1 MTQTIPATTPVSEDG
16 PMDRTAD
23 TDALIKQLVESLV
36 DEPGDVDIARSETET
51 SISYEI
57 TVNADDVGKVIGRQ
71 GRIIKA
77 IRTVMRAAGS
87 VNGEQVNV
95 DVLG

>member
-1 MTQTIPATTPVSEDG
+1 MS
-16 PMDRTAD
+16 RTSD
-23 TDALIKQLVESLV
+23 TDTLLKQLVEALV
-36 DEPGDVDIARSETET
+36 DEPGDVDIARSESET

-57 TVNADDVGKVIGRQ
+57 TVNPDDVGKVIGRQ

>member
-1 MTQTIPATTPVSEDG
+1 MA
-16 PMDRTAD
+16 RTAD
-23 TDALIKQLVESLV
+23 TAALLEYLVTSLV
-36 DEPGDVDIARSETET
+36 DDPESVKIERSDTGS
-51 SISYEI
+51 SIGYQIS
-57 TVNADDVGKVIGRQ
+57 VHPDDVGKVIGRQ

-87 VNGEQVNV
+87 VNGEQVDV

>member
-1 MTQTIPATTPVSEDG
+1 MA
-16 PMDRTAD
+16 RTAD
-23 TDALIKQLVESLV
+23 TAALLEYLVTSLV
-36 DEPGDVDIARSETET
+36 DDPESVKIERSDAGS
-51 SISYEI
+51 SISYQI
-57 TVNADDVGKVIGRQ
+57 SVHPDDVGKVIGRQ

-87 VNGEQVNV
+87 VNGEQVDV

>member
-1 MTQTIPATTPVSEDG
+1 MS
-16 PMDRTAD
+16 RTAD

-36 DEPGDVDIARSETET
+36 DEPGDVAIEREDAGGKIA
-51 SISYEI
+51 YEI
-57 TVNADDVGKVIGRQ
+57 SVNPDDVGKVIGRQ

-77 IRTVMRAAGS
+77 IRVVMRAAGS
-87 VNGEQVNV
+87 VNGDQVDV